1 MTTRAAW
8 DRCPGLLRPHI
19 ADDGAVVRLRL
30 PGGGVR
36 LSVLLDLLAVGTD
49 AGAPFLQLTS
59 RGNLQLRA
67 LPDPLP
73 DAVMTRI
80 EATGL
85 LPSASHERAR
95 NILASP
101 LAADLASIVSELD
114 EAICADAALVELPGR
129 FLFAVADSSGSV
141 LSEPYDIAYQVTSDS
156 HGVLLSGGRGIPVDR
171 ARAVG
176 AMLDR
181 ARLFLAHRPSER
193 CWNIRDLPA
202 GSRVLEGLEPV
213 STRVAPPL
221 GPGIVGQDLVAG
233 VPLGLLTRGH
243 VEALA
248 QVVDTVVVTPW
259 RSVVVNGGATAG
271 PLLQDAGLIVR
282 ANTPWARLSACIGAP
297 SCHRSATPTLPIAHL
312 LTPLLPV
319 AGPRIHLS
327 GCDRLCGRP
336 AQEYLSVVGAT
347 DAADAMAQI
356 GATT

>member
-1 MTTRAAW
+1 MTTRTGW

-19 ADDGAVVRLRL
+19 ADDGAVVRLRI
-30 PGGGVR
+30 PGGHVR
-36 LSVLLDLLAVGTD
+36 VSVLLELLAVSTD

-73 DAVMTRI
+73 DALMTRI

-85 LPSASHERAR
+85 LPSASHERVR

-101 LAADLASIVSELD
+101 LAADLASIVQELD

-129 FLFAVADSSGSV
+129 FLFAVADPSGSV
-141 LSEPYDIAYQVTSDS
+141 LSEPYDIAYQSTSDS
-156 HGVLLSGGRGIPVDR
+156 HGVLLSGGRGIAVDR
-171 ARAVG
+171 AKAVG

-181 ARLFLAHRPSER
+181 ARLFLAYRPSER
-193 CWNIRDLPA
+193 CWNVRDLPA

-213 STRVAPPL
+213 STRLAPPL
-221 GPGIVGQDLVAG
+221 APGIVGPDLVAG
-233 VPLGLLTRGH
+233 VPLGLLTRAH

-259 RSVVVNGGATAG
+259 RSVVVNGGAASAP
-271 PLLQDAGLIVR
+271 PLQEAGLVVR

-297 SCHRSATPTLPIAHL
+297 SCSKSATPTLHIAHQ
-312 LTPLLPV
+312 LTSLLPA

-327 GCDRLCGRP
+327 GCDRLCGHP
-336 AQEYLSVVGAT
+336 AQDYLSVVGAT
-347 DAADAMAQI
+347 DPTDAMTQI
-356 GATT
+356 GATP